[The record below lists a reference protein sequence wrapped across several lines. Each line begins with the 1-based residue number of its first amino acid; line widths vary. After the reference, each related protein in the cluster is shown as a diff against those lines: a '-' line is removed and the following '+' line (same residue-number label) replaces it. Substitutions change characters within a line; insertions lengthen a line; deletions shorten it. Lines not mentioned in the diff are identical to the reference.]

1 MIGKRTTEIICA
13 NFCEKMTQTLN
24 LVLLDFDGFVIEYFP
39 KSRLEIIMAIKNHS
53 EIFGNYI
60 MS

>member
-24 LVLLDFDGFVIEYFP
+24 LVLLNFDGFLIKYFP
-39 KSRLEIIMAIKNHS
+39 KSRLEIIMAIKN
-53 EIFGNYI
+53 
-60 MS
+60 